1 MKHVLKSILNR
12 SFPLSTTL
20 LYLKSHVQFYL
31 HAMKPARITDCQNTL
46 RKIILTQKEL
56 WLDDEPGMKMCVC
69 VGEKTLYNLFSQA
82 SKSFMNHTLEFFP
95 L

>member
-1 MKHVLKSILNR
+1 MYLKSILNR

-56 WLDDEPGMKMCVC
+56 WLDDEASMKM
-69 VGEKTLYNLFSQA
+69 GGGLYNLFSQA
-82 SKSFMNHTLEFFP
+82 SNHSWITL
-95 L
+95 

>member
-1 MKHVLKSILNR
+1 MYLKSILNR

-56 WLDDEPGMKMCVC
+56 WLDDEASMKMCVWWWW
-69 VGEKTLYNLFSQA
+69 GGGLYNLFSQA
-82 SKSFMNHTLEFFP
+82 SNHS
-95 L
+95 

>member
-1 MKHVLKSILNR
+1 MYLKSILNR

-31 HAMKPARITDCQNTL
+31 HAMKPARIADCQNTL

-56 WLDDEPGMKMCVC
+56 WLDDEASMKMCVWWGGL
-69 VGEKTLYNLFSQA
+69 V
-82 SKSFMNHTLEFFP
+82 
-95 L
+95 